1 MRPLAA
7 LAAALAL
14 TTLASAQQPAP
25 APAPAPAQ
33 APRGPAD
40 VHGITAARVA
50 VDLVVRDK
58 KGRLVRDLKA
68 SDVEVLEDG
77 APQDILSIR
86 LVDTGGGARVAPA
99 TGAAPAAADPSA
111 PTPDENPLFLAFL
124 FDRLSPQARRTAHD
138 AAIEWL
144 QRPAPASRQVGVFRI
159 DQRLDTL
166 KSFSNDTAA
175 ARQAVDLILESAPSS
190 FASKS
195 DRERLR
201 ALRQSMLAIGDPDR
215 AGPKGGS
222 PAAVP
227 GPLPADSS
235 GLEVARSMDA
245 LRGSQ
250 PGTLGD
256 HSAAYGLLRV
266 ESAMLEAMEALER
279 DQQGLTTVNSI
290 LALVNGLKNAPGR
303 KAIVFFSEGL
313 VLPPRAAEA
322 LRSVV
327 SEANRGAVTIYA
339 ADAAG
344 LRTVSSASETRR
356 DLASVSQVLENRD
369 SARPGELLK
378 AIERN
383 EDLLRSDPQSGLS
396 ALARQTGGFLVSDT
410 NAIARSLQVAE
421 EDLSAYYLLEYAP
434 SNELWDGRFRR
445 IEVKVRQ
452 PGAHVQA
459 RQGYFAAKTPMPT
472 PLLAYEAP
480 VLAALELAPRSK
492 DVTFAA
498 AALRMPDLAD
508 EYAVPIVVDVPGDAP
523 TLVPDEKQKRYQQ
536 DFTVLVLVRD
546 GTGRVLRKLSRRVA
560 TGGAL
565 DKADEA
571 RKGRLLVLRETWLP
585 PGLYTVEVAVQDA
598 PSGRLGVQRIPLEIA
613 DESQMGLRVSHLA
626 VVGHVAP
633 RGEGRADAPSLVTE
647 GLQLYPSAGAT
658 VSLAAGK
665 PIAFFMSAQSLPGRP
680 TPRAMIELLR
690 DGTAVFQA
698 PVEFKAAIARSTLL
712 GGVPLEGLSPGP
724 YLLRASVQ
732 DGVDLAVRSLP
743 LTLAP

>member
-1 MRPLAA
+1 MRSVAA

-14 TTLASAQQPAP
+14 TALASAQQDAP
-25 APAPAPAQ
+25 APAPAPK
-33 APRGPAD
+33 GPAD
-40 VHGITAARVA
+40 VREITAARVA

-58 KGRLVRDLKA
+58 KGRLVRDLKKA
-68 SDVEVLEDG
+68 DVEVLEDG
-77 APQDILSIR
+77 APQEILSVR
-86 LVDTGGGARVAPA
+86 LVDAGGGARAQAGEAPTA
-99 TGAAPAAADPSA
+99 GAAMAAAA
-111 PTPDENPLFLAFL
+111 PEENPLYLAFL

-144 QRPAPASRQVGVFRI
+144 QRPAAATRQVGVFRI
-159 DQRLDTL
+159 DQRLETL
-166 KSFSNDTAA
+166 SSFSNDTAA
-175 ARQAVDLILESAPSS
+175 ARQAVDLILGAASTSYS
-190 FASKS
+190 SKS

-201 ALRQSMLAIGDPDR
+201 ALRQSLLAIGDPER
-215 AGPKGGS
+215 AGTKGGN

-227 GPLPADSS
+227 GPLPADTS
-235 GLEVARSMDA
+235 GVEVARSMDA
-245 LRGSQ
+245 LRGAQ
-250 PGTLGD
+250 PGALGD
-256 HSAAYGLLRV
+256 HSAAYALLRL
-266 ESAMLEAMEALER
+266 ESAMLEASEALER

-313 VLPPRAAEA
+313 VLPPRAADA

-327 SEANRGAVTIYA
+327 SEANRGGVTFYA

-356 DLASVSQVLENRD
+356 DLASVTQVLENPD
-369 SARPGELLK
+369 SAKPGELLK
-378 AIERN
+378 AIERK
-383 EDLLRSDPQSGLS
+383 EDLLRSDPQSGLA
-396 ALARQTGGFLVSDT
+396 ALAHDTGGFLVSDT

-434 SNELWDGRFRR
+434 SNELWDGSFRR
-445 IEVKVRQ
+445 IEVKVRR

-459 RQGYFAAKTPMPT
+459 RQGYFAARTPMPT

-480 VLAALELAPRSK
+480 VLAALELAPKAR
-492 DVTFAA
+492 DLDFTAT
-498 AALRMPDLAD
+498 ALRVPDLAD
-508 EYAVPIVVDVPGDAP
+508 EYAVPIAVDVPGDAP
-523 TLVPDEKQKRYQQ
+523 TLVRDEKQKRYSQ

-546 GTGRVLRKLSRRVA
+546 ATGRVLRKLSRRFA
-560 TGGAL
+560 TTGPL

-585 PGLYTVEVAVQDA
+585 TGLYTVEVAVQDA

-626 VVGHVAP
+626 VVGHVTP
-633 RGEGRADAPSLVTE
+633 RGEGRADAPSLVAE

-658 VSLAAGK
+658 TSLAAGK
-665 PIAFFMSAQSLPGRP
+665 PIAFFMSAQSAPGRP
-680 TPRAMIELLR
+680 TPRAVIELLR

-698 PVEFKAAIARSTLL
+698 PVEFKAAIGRSTLL
-712 GGVPLEGLSPGP
+712 GGVPLDGLSPGS

-732 DGVDLAVRSLP
+732 DGVDLAVRAIP